1 MEAGLAL
8 KTQGSLVKGFTPL
21 RAGTAGFLA
30 SFMFMMPANLKE
42 PFFFNSLAAM
52 STTALNAS
60 FTCFGFK
67 PTASAAAPATALWDM
82 ATAPFFRALGNTML
96 QNGNCLAAPSVT
108 PSPQGLEP

>member
-52 STTALNAS
+52 STTALKAS
-60 FTCFGFK
+60 FTCFGFR
-67 PTASAAAPATALWDM
+67 PTASATALWYMATALFFM
-82 ATAPFFRALGNTML
+82 AAPFMALATML
-96 QNGNCLAAPSVT
+96 QDGGWLA
-108 PSPQGLEP
+108 